1 LLSIGNR
8 KPEIGRTILK
18 AIARRLTWLEDR
30 FVPRETEESRRIR
43 ELLRQ
48 ARERAAKAAI
58 EAGQPFEELP
68 LLPPTNDGHPW
79 TIGDILVARRG
90 QIRRLEAAQQ
100 Q

>member
-1 LLSIGNR
+1 M
-8 KPEIGRTILK
+8 K

-48 ARERAAKAAI
+48 ARERAAKDT
-58 EAGQPFEELP
+58 GQPYQKP
-68 LLPPTNDGHPW
+68 PPLPPTNNGHPW
-79 TIGDILVARRG
+79 TIDDILVARRD
-90 QIRRLEAAQQ
+90 QIRRPEAAQQ